1 MYHIIFFVEFISTK
15 LIVIDETG
23 KVYDSSVFTYLS
35 VLNINE
41 KEKKILLIS
50 FNNRLIAFIHEL
62 IACAVT
68 QICTCFVCEEGTKS

>member
-1 MYHIIFFVEFISTK
+1 MIMYHIIFFVEFISTK

-41 KEKKILLIS
+41 KKKKL
-50 FNNRLIAFIHEL
+50 AY
-62 IACAVT
+62 
-68 QICTCFVCEEGTKS
+68 FVQ